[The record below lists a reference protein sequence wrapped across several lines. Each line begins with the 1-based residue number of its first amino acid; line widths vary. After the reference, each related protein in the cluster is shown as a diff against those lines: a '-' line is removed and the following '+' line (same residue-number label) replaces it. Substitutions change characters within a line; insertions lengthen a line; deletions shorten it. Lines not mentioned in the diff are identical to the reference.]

1 MIDVDLFPIP
11 QISEFS
17 TIYPIIVIFVTME
30 SFIISNG
37 ISMHIWD
44 TKDEGT
50 PAEAPAM
57 VLLHG
62 YLETMYIFNELV
74 ASLKGKY
81 RVIVLDLPGHGLTDS
96 APAGEDGVSV
106 NSVEFDVPV
115 ICGVLDKLGVESA
128 LIAGHSM
135 GGYITLECIKE
146 CPERFSK
153 ALLLCSHPYPDAP
166 EVAQNRDREIN
177 VVLSGKLPLLA
188 EASIPKMY
196 CQDNLRKCDEKI
208 RETVELC
215 EMHDPEGIVA
225 SIRGIKC
232 RPDLR
237 GVLQNP
243 PCPVI
248 LIHGDH
254 DNFLSL
260 ERVTEM
266 KTLFPKVTYCLIP
279 NCGHNPFIEDTPATV
294 AAIDLFCG
302 C

>member
-1 MIDVDLFPIP
+1 
-11 QISEFS
+11 
-17 TIYPIIVIFVTME
+17 ME

-37 ISMHIWD
+37 ISVHIWD

-96 APAGEDGVSV
+96 APAGDDGQSV

-153 ALLLCSHPYPDAP
+153 ALLLCSHPY
-166 EVAQNRDREIN
+166 RR
-177 VVLSGKLPLLA
+177 
-188 EASIPKMY
+188 
-196 CQDNLRKCDEKI
+196 
-208 RETVELC
+208 T
-215 EMHDPEGIVA
+215 
-225 SIRGIKC
+225 
-232 RPDLR
+232 
-237 GVLQNP
+237 
-243 PCPVI
+243 
-248 LIHGDH
+248 
-254 DNFLSL
+254 
-260 ERVTEM
+260 
-266 KTLFPKVTYCLIP
+266 
-279 NCGHNPFIEDTPATV
+279 
-294 AAIDLFCG
+294 
-302 C
+302 

>member
-1 MIDVDLFPIP
+1 MSLLFCFPNV

-17 TIYPIIVIFVTME
+17 TIYPIIVIFVSME

-37 ISMHIWD
+37 ISVHIWD
-44 TKDEGT
+44 TRDEGT
-50 PAEAPAM
+50 PADAPAII
-57 VLLHG
+57 LLHG

-81 RVIVLDLPGHGLTDS
+81 RVIALDLPGHGLTDS
-96 APAGEDGVSV
+96 APAGDDGLSV

-115 ICGVLDKLGVESA
+115 ICGVLDKLGVEKTV
-128 LIAGHSM
+128 IAGHSM
-135 GGYITLECIKE
+135 GGYITLECIRE
-146 CPERFSK
+146 RPERFSK
-153 ALLLCSHPYPDAP
+153 AILLCSHPYPDLP
-166 EVAQNRDREIN
+166 EVAANRDREIS
-177 VVLSGKLPLLA
+177 VVKSGKLTLLA

-196 CQDNLRKCDEKI
+196 NEENLRKCDEKI

-215 EMHDPEGIVA
+215 ETHDPEGIVA

-237 GVLQNP
+237 CVLESL
-243 PCPVI
+243 PCPTMLV
-248 LIHGDH
+248 HGDH

-260 ERVTEM
+260 DRVAEM
-266 KTLFPKVTYCLIP
+266 KGLYPEVTYCLIP

-302 C
+302 R

>member
-1 MIDVDLFPIP
+1 MS
-11 QISEFS
+11 QFS
-17 TIYPIIVIFVTME
+17 TIFAIIVRTISKQILIFVSME

-37 ISMHIWD
+37 ISVHIWD
-44 TKDEGT
+44 TMDEGT
-50 PAEAPAM
+50 PAGAPAM

-62 YLETMYIFNELV
+62 YLETMYIFNELA
-74 ASLKGKY
+74 ASLKERY

-96 APAGEDGVSV
+96 APAGDDGLRI

-115 ICGVLDKLGVESA
+115 ICGVMDKLGVKKA
-128 LIAGHSM
+128 VIAGHSM

-146 CPERFSK
+146 HPERFSK
-153 ALLLCSHPYPDAP
+153 AILLCSHPYPDMP
-166 EVAQNRDREIN
+166 EVAENREREIKI
-177 VVLSGKLPLLA
+177 VQAGKLPILA

-196 CQDNLRKCDEKI
+196 CADNLRACDEKI

-215 EMHDPEGIVA
+215 ETHDPEGIVA

-237 GVLQNP
+237 NVLETL
-243 PCPVI
+243 PCPVM

-254 DNFLSL
+254 DNFLPT
-260 ERVTEM
+260 ERVAEM
-266 KTLFPKVTYCLIP
+266 KKLYPDVTYCLIP

-294 AAIDLFCG
+294 AAIDLFCNS
-302 C
+302 